1 MDAAAHEEG
10 KRVALMMAEFY
21 LARVRP
27 RQNEHSIKT
36 TGHPLGLQIPETKQ
50 DGHNGTPEILHH
62 GKSRSGS
69 VCGVDVPVSGPLPQ
83 LPLQGVPPA
92 NGTAISPGASNK

>member
-10 KRVALMMAEFY
+10 KRVALLMAEFY

-36 TGHPLGLQIPETKQ
+36 TGFPLGAQIPEPKQ
-50 DGHNGTPEILHH
+50 DGHNGDSTLLHH
-62 GKSRSGS
+62 GKPRSGS
-69 VCGVDVPVSGPLPQ
+69 VCGVDVPVSGPIPE
-83 LPLQGVPPA
+83 LPLQGVLA
-92 NGTAISPGASNK
+92 ADGTTISPGASNK